1 MTGDAPKPPGDLR
14 AKALG
19 LDSEL
24 EVRLSQTFSA

>member
-24 EVRLSQTFSA
+24 EASARGASS